1 MGIKHRVAGDGAA
14 GGVFA
19 RCLAFC
25 LGLCGNIRIDTHR
38 DNRTMRHLIEKSG
51 FARCGLIHVE
61 DGSPRIAYQY
71 AARGEGKNADNS

>member
-1 MGIKHRVAGDGAA
+1 MAGAIKISFFIEMCIRD
-14 GGVFA
+14 
-19 RCLAFC
+19 RFC